1 MRPVFILAA
10 AFAFSVVSQPVL
22 SQVPLT
28 DKPIQPYVAGEGQQK
43 YKSPE
48 FLPDNR
54 LTLRFL
60 APKAREVKLS
70 IGTAR
75 FDQGVYPMIKDA
87 EGVWSVTIG
96 PVPPEIY
103 PYSFQV
109 DGLSIRQGQLEVPAV
124 SPQLFDRQRVPHG
137 AMHEH
142 IYFSKVQNRERNN
155 LLVYTPPQY
164 DTEPNRRFPVLY
176 LWGGNERGANAT
188 NMWYPERRINDIL
201 DNMNAQKLAV
211 PMIVVIMSYAV
222 PDEVGTSTAAGRD
235 MLSREIGADIIPFI
249 ESHYRTLPGRE
260 NRGMAGAS
268 QQGATSFDVAM
279 SNLDKIGNLGVFGTG
294 LYGGLINS
302 PTFAPYPP
310 FDFDKE
316 MPGVAAKM
324 KANKLKLWYM
334 AVGTIDPREPFNEKA
349 VAQFDKYG
357 VKPVFKTF
365 SGGHQDKVWRAA
377 TIDFLKLVF
386 K

>member
-1 MRPVFILAA
+1 MKHASLIAASCALA
-10 AFAFSVVSQPVL
+10 FLPQPGL
-22 SQVPLT
+22 SQLPLT

-43 YKSPE
+43 FKSPE
-48 FLPDNR
+48 FLPDDK

-60 APKAREVKLS
+60 APKAREVKLYF
-70 IGTAR
+70 GTAR
-75 FDQGVYPMIKDA
+75 FDQGVYPMTKDA
-87 EGVWSVTIG
+87 DGVWSVTIG
-96 PVPPEIY
+96 PVSPEIY
-103 PYSFQV
+103 PYAFQV
-109 DGLSIRQGQLEVPAV
+109 DGLTIRQGQVEVPAPT
-124 SPQLFDRQRVPHG
+124 PQLYDRQRVPHG
-137 AMHEH
+137 VMHEH
-142 IYFSKVQNRERNN
+142 IYFSQVQNRERNN

-164 DTEPNRRFPVLY
+164 DTEPKRRFPVLY

-188 NMWYPERRINDIL
+188 NMWYPDRRINDIL

-235 MLSREIGADIIPFI
+235 MLSKEIGTDIIPFI
-249 ESHYRTLPGRE
+249 EKHYRALPGRE

-268 QQGATSFDVAM
+268 QQGATSFDVATANM
-279 SNLDKIGNLGVFGTG
+279 DLFANLGVFGTG

-316 MPGVAAKM
+316 MPVVTAKM
-324 KANKLKLWYM
+324 KAHPLKLWYM

-357 VKPVFKTF
+357 VKPIFKTF
-365 SGGHQDKVWRAA
+365 PGGHQDKVWRAA
-377 TIDFLKLVF
+377 TIDFLKRVF